1 MSSVEYR
8 QVSFTPPPG
17 ATDILLVRHGESAPA
32 RPDQPFPLLDGQGD
46 PELAETGRVQAERVA
61 QRLAD
66 ERIDAVYVTP
76 LRRTAQTAA
85 PLLAELGIEPV
96 VEPDLREVHL
106 GEWEGGVYRQK
117 LAEGDPLVKQLLAE
131 QRWDVIPGAEDPEL
145 LRERVT
151 KAIGRIAADHPDQR
165 VAVFTHGGII
175 GEVLA
180 LASGSR
186 PFSFLG
192 ADNGSISQVVVTGS
206 NWFVRRF
213 NDTAHLAGIPTG

>member
-1 MSSVEYR
+1 RDGEY
-8 QVSFTPPPG
+8 
-17 ATDILLVRHGESAPA
+17 APA
-32 RPDQPFPLLDGQGD
+32 RPDQPFPLAGGQGD
-46 PELAETGRVQAERVA
+46 PGLAETGRFRAEPGA
-61 QRLAD
+61 QGLAD
-66 ERIDAVYVTP
+66 QRFDAAYDTP
-76 LRRTAQTAA
+76 LRGAAPTAA
-85 PLLAELGIEPV
+85 PLLAESGIEAV
-96 VEPDLREVHL
+96 AEPDMREAHL
-106 GEWEGGVYRQK
+106 GECEGGVYRQK

-186 PFSFLG
+186 PFSFLS